1 MGTQVSHAAGGS
13 PAERIGAVVAV
24 QLGEPVRSATP
35 LSGGDLCK
43 AWRVELASG
52 TVFAKSMDDAPPGTL
67 AVEAAG
73 LDWLRAAGALDVPEV
88 LAVDDRALVLVWVDE
103 GLRTPVADERLGRG
117 LAALHGSGADA
128 FGATPPGGGAAGF
141 LARLG
146 VGAQPS
152 LTWAEHLT
160 TRRWAP
166 LAAEAERRGAL
177 PPGARDAVEHLAGRL
192 RDAATGLAGPP
203 EPPARLHGDLWAGN
217 VLWSVG
223 DRPWLIDPAAH
234 GGHRETDL
242 AMMRLFGGFGPA
254 TFAAYDEVNP
264 LAEGWQERVALH
276 QLDPL
281 LVHACLFG
289 GGYGTRVAEIAA
301 RYR

>member
-1 MGTQVSHAAGGS
+1 VTGQGGA
-13 PAERIGAVVAV
+13 PGEPVGAVVAEL
-24 QLGEPVRSATP
+24 LGEPVRSATP
-35 LSGGDLCK
+35 LSGGDLAD
-43 AWRVELASG
+43 AWRVERASG
-52 TVFAKSMDDAPPGTL
+52 PVFAKSMDGAPPGTL
-67 AVEAAG
+67 AIEAAG
-73 LDWLRAAGALDVPEV
+73 LDWLRAAEALDVPHV
-88 LAVDDRALVLVWVDE
+88 LAVDDRVLVLDWIDE
-103 GLRTPVADERLGRG
+103 GHRTPAAEERLGRG
-117 LAALHGSGADA
+117 LAALHESGADA
-128 FGATPPGGGAAGF
+128 FGAVPPGGGPAGF

-152 LTWAEHLT
+152 ATWAEHIT

-177 PPGARDAVEHLAGRL
+177 PPGTRDAVEHLADRV
-192 RDAATGLAGPP
+192 RDPANGLAGPP

-217 VLWSVG
+217 VRWSVG

-254 TFAAYDEVNP
+254 AFAAYDGVAP
-264 LAEGWQERVALH
+264 LADGWQERVALH

-289 GGYGTRVAEIAA
+289 GGYGSSVADVVA